1 MLNACILQLLTFL
14 SEAVKLHNSLSAIRM
29 NLQQNNGRCDGKTV
43 MILSYPQCFLEQ
55 RQKLGLS
62 FPVSQSIKNRC
73 HKFRLTNRNGEEGV
87 SL

>member
-1 MLNACILQLLTFL
+1 MLHACSLRLLTFL
-14 SEAVKLHNSLSAIRM
+14 CKLHDSLNAITL
-29 NLQQNNGRCDGKTV
+29 NLHPNNGHRDGKTV
-43 MILSYPQCFLEQ
+43 MILSYPRCVLEE
-55 RQKLGLS
+55 RQNLGLS